1 MTDNR
6 QNTDTNSLA
15 ALDKSA
21 RDLRQR
27 IDTYI
32 NLVNNVIDNDLNRG
46 CNAGFC
52 RRAPMGKEERLRK
65 AIIEAISTLE
75 ESRKAF
81 KSKTLENLRKRLIT
95 VLIE

>member
-1 MTDNR
+1 MANEK
-6 QNTDTNSLA
+6 QNIDLNSLA

-32 NLVNNVIDNDLNRG
+32 NLVNNVIGSDLNRG
-46 CNAGFC
+46 YPEGFYC
-52 RRAPMGKEERLRK
+52 RASMGKEERFRK
-65 AIIEAISTLE
+65 AIMETISVLE

-95 VLIE
+95 VLIN